1 MDTRRSNTAL
11 RRKDSDDNNYF
22 NFTIHTQTGQIINA
36 CAKGGDTIAILKNKL
51 HLPYIFGLS
60 DGYHLYRECDS
71 GLLHFCHDN
80 ATVHDCKIVKGSVL
94 HVRTAKESR
103 NAW

>member
-1 MDTRRSNTAL
+1 MW
-11 RRKDSDDNNYF
+11 
-22 NFTIHTQTGQIINA
+22 TIHTETGQIINTQTDQIINA

-51 HLPYIFGLS
+51 GLS

-71 GLLHFCHDN
+71 GLLHFCNDN

-94 HVRTAKESR
+94 HARTAKESR